1 MSMEA
6 IVLAGG
12 LGTRLRSV
20 VTDLPKPMAP
30 VAGRPFLAWLL
41 DELDRSGFT
50 KAILAVGYKHESIR
64 EHFGDRHG
72 KVKILYSIET
82 EPLGTGGA
90 LKQALAMA
98 TATRVFVING
108 DTHVTLDYPAME
120 QAHEKAGARLTMAA
134 CAVPDVGRFGAMD
147 IDTQNHVAGFFEKG
161 RTGPGRINAGVYLMA
176 RDLLANNGMPEKF
189 SFENDFLLPNLEAIK
204 PLAFLTEGAFLD
216 IGVPEDY
223 ALAAEFMGVAKP

>member
-1 MSMEA
+1 MNMEA

-41 DELDRSGFT
+41 DELAQTGFT
-50 KAILAVGYKHESIR
+50 KVILAVGYKYEVIQL
-64 EHFGDRHG
+64 HFGARHG
-72 KVKILYSIET
+72 QMELDYSIET

-90 LKQALAMA
+90 LKQALTLA
-98 TATRVFVING
+98 TAPQVFVING
-108 DTHVTLDYPAME
+108 DTHIDLNYKAMQ
-120 QAHEKAGARLTMAA
+120 QAHEQATTEITIAA

-147 IDTQNHVAGFFEKG
+147 IDSQGHVAGFFEKG
-161 RTGPGRINAGVYLMA
+161 RTGSGHINGGVYLLA
-176 RDLLANNGMPEKF
+176 KGLLDNTPLPDKF
-189 SFENDFLLPNLEAIK
+189 SFENDYLLPNLATIK

-223 ALAAEFMGVAKP
+223 ARAAEMMGVVTE

>member
-1 MSMEA
+1 MTMEA

-20 VTDLPKPMAP
+20 VADLPKPMAP

-41 DELDRSGFT
+41 DELAQVGFT
-50 KAILAVGYKHESIR
+50 KAILAVGYKHETIQQY
-64 EHFGDRHG
+64 FGDRHG
-72 KVKILYSIET
+72 QMELVYSIET

-90 LKQALAMA
+90 LKQALTLA
-98 TATRVFVING
+98 TAPQVFVING
-108 DTHVTLDYPAME
+108 DTHITLNYQAMR
-120 QAHEKAGARLTMAA
+120 QAHEQAKAKLTIAA

-147 IDTQNHVAGFFEKG
+147 IDSQGHVAGFFEKG
-161 RTGPGRINAGVYLMA
+161 RTGPGHINGGVYLLA
-176 RDLLANNGMPEKF
+176 KNLLANHPLPEKF
-189 SFENDFLLPNLEAIK
+189 SFENDFLLPNLVAIK

-223 ALAAEFMGVAKP
+223 ARAAEFLGAVTA

>member
-1 MSMEA
+1 MNMEA

-20 VTDLPKPMAP
+20 VADLPKPMAP

-41 DELDRSGFT
+41 DELDRAGFT
-50 KAILAVGYKHESIR
+50 KAILAVGYKHKSIR
-64 EHFGDRHG
+64 EYFGDRHG
-72 KVKILYSIET
+72 QIELLYSIET

-98 TATRVFVING
+98 TAARVFVING
-108 DTHVTLDYPAME
+108 DTHVALDYPAME
-120 QAHEKAGARLTMAA
+120 QAHEKVGARLTMAA

-147 IDTQNHVAGFFEKG
+147 IDSRNHVAGFFEKG
-161 RTGPGRINAGVYLMA
+161 RSGPGHINAGVYLMA
-176 RDLLANNGMPEKF
+176 RDLLANNGLPDKF
-189 SFENDFLLPNLEAIK
+189 SFENDFLLPNLVAIK
-204 PLAFLTEGAFLD
+204 PLAFPTEGAFLD

-223 ALAAEFMGVAKP
+223 ARAAEFMGAAKP